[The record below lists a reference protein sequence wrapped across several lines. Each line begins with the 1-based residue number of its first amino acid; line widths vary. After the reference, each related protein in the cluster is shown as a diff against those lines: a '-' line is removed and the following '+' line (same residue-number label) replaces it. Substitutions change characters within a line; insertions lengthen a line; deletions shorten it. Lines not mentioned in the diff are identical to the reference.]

1 MTQNSTPQ
9 EIETY
14 LMRAGFSKVRIRTE
28 DDWVR
33 ASGIKPEAVA

>member
-14 LMRAGFSKVRIRTE
+14 LARAGFADVRIRTS
-28 DDWVR
+28 DAWVR
-33 ASGIKPEAVA
+33 ASGIKPEGAE